1 MNLLQAAATI
11 ILWKSM
17 RFDTHDIAT
26 ALNVHEADVCRLID
40 AARERERGPSLTLI
54 EGSRA

>member
-1 MNLLQAAATI
+1 MSLLQAAAAI
-11 ILWKSM
+11 VLWKSM
-17 RFDTHDIAT
+17 RFDTHDIAA

-40 AARERERGPSLTLI
+40 AARERENGPFFTVI